1 LLLEGAIDADWL
13 VLASIKQEGLN
24 MLALLDQGQGPFVAN
39 EAEATIAK
47 AAADK
52 LRTVAKSGHDI
63 KIHVQGEANVIVPL
77 PARAVDLIFRILET
91 MGEGVPISVIPH
103 HAELTTQQA
112 ADYLNVSRPFLV
124 QQIDAHKLAY
134 RKVGSH
140 RRIKFSDLVEFENN
154 SKVKQSAAMTRINEQ
169 AHKLGLD

>member
-1 LLLEGAIDADWL
+1 M
-13 VLASIKQEGLN
+13 N
-24 MLALLDQGQGPFVAN
+24 MLAHFDQGQGPFVVN
-39 EAEATIAK
+39 EAEAMIAK

-52 LRTVAKSGHDI
+52 LRMVANIGHDI
-63 KIHVQGEANVIVPL
+63 KITVQGHADVIVPL
-77 PARAVDLIFRILET
+77 PAHAVDLIFRILET

-124 QQIDAHKLAY
+124 QQIDANKLPY

-140 RRIKFSDLVEFENN
+140 RRVRFSDLVTFENN
-154 SKVKQSAAMTRINEQ
+154 AKVNQREAMTRINEQ
-169 AHKLGLD
+169 ARELGLD